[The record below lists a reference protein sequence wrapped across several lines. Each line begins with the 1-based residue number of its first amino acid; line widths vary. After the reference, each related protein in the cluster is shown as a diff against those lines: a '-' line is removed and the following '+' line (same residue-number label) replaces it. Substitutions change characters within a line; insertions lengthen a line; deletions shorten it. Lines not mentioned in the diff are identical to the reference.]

1 MALIIWQLSQAHFAS
16 QLLTSSVY
24 AGIRVSP
31 WIKISAWQKERITF
45 TICACDMM
53 LFFLFERSK
62 ILLCSAA
69 TIYRKRYISGQP
81 WVGKKKAFQERH
93 FVIEW
98 SFKTLLYACTLVWK
112 PGDIPFQPNISAVC
126 ITQDV
131 QSLFNSVLLADFK
144 SCHRNNNK
152 RPVVETTSFP
162 SQRGKESNKVT
173 VSLEHC
179 WGWGCSNYF
188 IHVQI

>member
-24 AGIRVSP
+24 AGMGVSP
-31 WIKISAWQKERITF
+31 WIKISALQKERITF
-45 TICACDMM
+45 TICACDTM
-53 LFFLFERSK
+53 LFFFLRGVRYCSVLQLQFIERDIFLDSP
-62 ILLCSAA
+62 
-69 TIYRKRYISGQP
+69 G
-81 WVGKKKAFQERH
+81 WEKKAFQEQH

-98 SFKTLLYACTLVWK
+98 SFKTPLYARTLVWK

-131 QSLFNSVLLADFK
+131 QSLFNSVLLAYFK

-162 SQRGKESNKVT
+162 SQREKKSNKVT

-179 WGWGCSNYF
+179 
-188 IHVQI
+188 